1 MILPSSLI
9 TRCHLLAIP
18 NPNTKPYPRLEKC
31 SHNLLPQWQLLLL
44 RHRIKMQTPQPSCKI
59 HICSPDKHT
68 PMALAP
74 NFPEQIQCNDDQR
87 SEVIGE
93 KGLRVG
99 FVPDGP
105 HTGVERRDDGQRA
118 ENETYPG
125 ADNAELGAIGDFFKA
140 VALDLPA
147 AAEADMREA
156 DAVPHE
162 EV

>member
-1 MILPSSLI
+1 
-9 TRCHLLAIP
+9 
-18 NPNTKPYPRLEKC
+18 
-31 SHNLLPQWQLLLL
+31 
-44 RHRIKMQTPQPSCKI
+44 
-59 HICSPDKHT
+59 
-68 PMALAP
+68 MALAP
-74 NFPEQIQCNDDQR
+74 NLPEQIQCNDDQR

-93 KGLRVG
+93 EGIRVG

-105 HTGVERRDDGQRA
+105 HTRIESRDDGQGA

-125 ADNAELGAIGDFFKA
+125 ADDAELGTIGDFIKA

-162 EV
+162 EVR